1 MGGKSE
7 KVFMVD
13 EESMINDDFIN
24 GGIHAMNGD
33 DNDNDNDNDEDC
45 VSDVDERDNNNGGMN
60 IRSSY
65 TESWPQS
72 YKETTD
78 SFSIAASPS
87 NFVLLKHAQ
96 SFTQS
101 FTQSLTHLS
110 FNQQDLLDAKIP
122 LISGKSKDKLDKF
135 PSIHSLIPVAEE
147 QTTTTTTAGTC
158 SVTQTVFNGFNLF
171 VGIGLLSAPSTIQEG
186 GWIAVPLF
194 VLYALLCFYTGFLL
208 RGCLDT
214 NKKITSFP
222 DLGQAAFG
230 NAGRAFVSIIFY
242 IELYFCCVEFIM
254 LEADNLAKLF
264 PNASLE
270 WGGIYLSPVHF
281 LGILAALIVL
291 PTCYI
296 RDLRKI
302 SFISACGVIGALCV
316 ALSLLLVGTVEDI
329 GFHQT
334 SPLLKWN
341 GLPYAFGVFG
351 FCYSGHSVLPNLYDS
366 MLEKEKFSKALT
378 IIFILSTSLY
388 IAVAVMGFLMFGE
401 DTNAQITLNL
411 PANAPASTLALCMTV
426 ISPLFKYSLLL
437 NPLARSLEEFL
448 PPERSNSYWCIIPL
462 RTTLVVSSV
471 LVAFLVPFFGYVM
484 AFTGSLLCLLA
495 SIVMPAIFYLKI
507 VKNVSKFQIATCYL
521 VAGLGFVVAS
531 FGTYS
536 SIYNIIQQY

>member
-1 MGGKSE
+1 MGGKNE
-7 KVFMVD
+7 QVFMVDD
-13 EESMINDDFIN
+13 EESMINEDFIN
-24 GGIHAMNGD
+24 GGINLVNDDDDDDDGSSDIDEGD
-33 DNDNDNDNDEDC
+33 IH
-45 VSDVDERDNNNGGMN
+45 ERRINGGIN
-60 IRSSY
+60 IHPSY
-65 TESWPQS
+65 GESWPQS

-78 SFSIAASPS
+78 SFSIAASPGS
-87 NFVLLKHAQ
+87 FVILKQAQ
-96 SFTQS
+96 SITQS
-101 FTQSLTHLS
+101 FTQSLTNLS
-110 FNQQDLLDAKIP
+110 FSQQDVVDVKTP
-122 LISGKSKDKLDKF
+122 LISPHSNSKHQLDKF
-135 PSIHSLIPVAEE
+135 PSIHSLIPPVLEDH
-147 QTTTTTTAGTC
+147 TAGKC
-158 SVTQTVFNGFNLF
+158 SVTQTVFNGFNVF

-186 GWIAVPLF
+186 GWIAVGLF
-194 VLYALLCFYTGFLL
+194 VVYALVCFYTGYLL
-208 RGCLDT
+208 RRCLET
-214 NKKITSFP
+214 NNKITSFP

-230 NAGRAFVSIIFY
+230 NSGRAFVSIIFY

-264 PNASLE
+264 PNASLK
-270 WGGIYLSPVHF
+270 WGALYLSPVHF
-281 LGILAALIVL
+281 LGIIAALIVL

-302 SFISACGVIGALCV
+302 SFISACGVIGAICI

-334 SPLLKWN
+334 GPLLKWN

-366 MLEKEKFSKALT
+366 MSDKQKFNKALT
-378 IIFILSTSLY
+378 IIFVLSTTLY
-388 IAVAVMGFLMFGE
+388 LAVAVMGFLMFGD
-401 DTNAQITLNL
+401 DTNSQITLNL
-411 PANAPASTLALCMTV
+411 PSNAPASTLALSMTV

-448 PPERSNSYWCIIPL
+448 PPERSNSYWCIVPL

-495 SIVMPAIFYLKI
+495 SIVMPTIFYVKI
-507 VKNVSKFQIATCYL
+507 VKNVSNAQIIICYL
-521 VAGLGFVVAS
+521 VAGIGFVVAS